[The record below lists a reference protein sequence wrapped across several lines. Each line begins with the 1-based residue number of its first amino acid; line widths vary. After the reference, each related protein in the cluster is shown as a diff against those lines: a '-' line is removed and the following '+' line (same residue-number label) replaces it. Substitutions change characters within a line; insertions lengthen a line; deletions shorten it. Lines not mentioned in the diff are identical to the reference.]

1 MGYKIWSITTC
12 LEAKIGKK
20 IFSVLSVER
29 EEAMGRRSGQS
40 MFRLVLLKTKGD
52 KFFFSNFLAI
62 LAKRHIIYE
71 NFLSLL
77 INF

>member
-52 KFFFSNFLAI
+52 KFFFPIFLQ
-62 LAKRHIIYE
+62 
-71 NFLSLL
+71 F
-77 INF
+77 